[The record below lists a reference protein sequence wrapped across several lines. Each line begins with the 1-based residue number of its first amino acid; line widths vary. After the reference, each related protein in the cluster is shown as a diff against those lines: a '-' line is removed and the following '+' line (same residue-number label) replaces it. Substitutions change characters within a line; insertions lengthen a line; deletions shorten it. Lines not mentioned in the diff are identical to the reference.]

1 MKNPKDLFLEDTQ
14 RALRA
19 KDKIAD
25 PDVQAA
31 LHAAFA
37 QLCWGLPGSE
47 NPQRGWNANCVRDG
61 AKRIIEELNSIT
73 TPHIPSRNPFPRLEP
88 DTTSSEPSLQ

>member
-1 MKNPKDLFLEDTQ
+1 MKSPKQLFLENTE
-14 RALRA
+14 RAFQA
-19 KDKIAD
+19 NEKIAD

-37 QLCWGLPGSE
+37 NLCWNLPGSE

-61 AKRIIEELNSIT
+61 ARRLIEELNMITKPST
-73 TPHIPSRNPFPRLEP
+73 TPNKPFPRLEP
-88 DTTSSEPSLQ
+88 DTTSTEPSLQ